1 MQRNRVHRAEE
12 RVRKGKVSRH
22 APVACLAVA
31 LAMAACAANP
41 TSSRST
47 VELVVERI
55 EAPPAGATGDARR
68 MFVESDVLTD
78 GTVDQDTVQVTL
90 RLVARDSSAT
100 VSPAAPTGAV
110 FATIDRY
117 RVRYVRTDGRN
128 TPGIDVPHP
137 WDGALSL
144 AVSFDGETGDFVLVR
159 ASAKLEPP
167 LVRLRDGGGDVV
179 INTLAHITFY
189 GRDHAG
195 VRIEAA
201 GAITVGFADWSD
213 SGPME

>member
-1 MQRNRVHRAEE
+1 MQRNRVQTAEVH
-12 RVRKGKVSRH
+12 VRKGGSRH
-22 APVACLAVA
+22 ARLAF
-31 LAMAACAANP
+31 LAAGFATAAACAANP

-55 EAPPAGATGDARR
+55 EAPSAGATGEAHRT
-68 MFVESDVLTD
+68 FVESDVVTD
-78 GTVDQDTVQVTL
+78 GAVVQDTVQVTL
-90 RLVARDSSAT
+90 RLVARDSSAG
-100 VSPAAPTGAV
+100 VSPAAPTRAV

-117 RVRYVRTDGRN
+117 RVRYVRSDGRN
-128 TPGIDVPHP
+128 APGIDVPHP

-144 AVSFDGETGDFVLVR
+144 AVSLDGETGDFVLVR
-159 ASAKLEPP
+159 ASAKLDPP

-179 INTLAHITFY
+179 INALAHITFY

-195 VRIEAA
+195 VRIEAT
-201 GAITVGFADWSD
+201 GGITVGFADWSD